1 MTNADANQDPHRPLE
16 PGQEW
21 HIGGQDR
28 QMDDK
33 EQLEQLVAYIDA
45 HYDTPD
51 FRPPW
56 AGGGSPEAD
65 QYCALLP
72 DRITHAA
79 MMVLGTAVDHALPGT
94 AYTEGISVEESEVG
108 TIFRPTKS
116 TGRWAVSLHSGGWW
130 RGAGQAL
137 EMQWRPEVA
146 AAAQLSGTTII
157 DVDYPLAPAHTVA
170 EMVTAVQQAIDYARA
185 QDASSVTT
193 WGYSS
198 GVGRRKRR

>member
-1 MTNADANQDPHRPLE
+1 MTNADAKQDPHRPLE

-28 QMDDK
+28 QMEEK

-72 DRITHAA
+72 DRITPCGNDGAWYCGGSCAA
-79 MMVLGTAVDHALPGT
+79 RYCVH
-94 AYTEGISVEESEVG
+94 
-108 TIFRPTKS
+108 
-116 TGRWAVSLHSGGWW
+116 GRH
-130 RGAGQAL
+130 
-137 EMQWRPEVA
+137 
-146 AAAQLSGTTII
+146 
-157 DVDYPLAPAHTVA
+157 
-170 EMVTAVQQAIDYARA
+170 
-185 QDASSVTT
+185 
-193 WGYSS
+193 
-198 GVGRRKRR
+198 

>member
-1 MTNADANQDPHRPLE
+1 MGR
-16 PGQEW
+16 
-21 HIGGQDR
+21 
-28 QMDDK
+28 
-33 EQLEQLVAYIDA
+33 
-45 HYDTPD
+45 
-51 FRPPW
+51 
-56 AGGGSPEAD
+56 GGSPEAD

-108 TIFRPTKS
+108 AIFQPTKP

-130 RGAGQAL
+130 RGDGQAL

-157 DVDYPLAPAHTVA
+157 DVDYPLAPEHTVA

-185 QDASSVTT
+185 QGASSVTT
-193 WGYSS
+193 WGILPA
-198 GVGRRKRR
+198 GRWRRSCLPTPSCSPSPISAPLHICRRSCAPDTTSRRTYLS

>member
-28 QMDDK
+28 QMGEK

-94 AYTEGISVEESEVG
+94 CLLYTSD
-108 TIFRPTKS
+108 
-116 TGRWAVSLHSGGWW
+116 
-130 RGAGQAL
+130 
-137 EMQWRPEVA
+137 A
-146 AAAQLSGTTII
+146 A
-157 DVDYPLAPAHTVA
+157 D
-170 EMVTAVQQAIDYARA
+170 E
-185 QDASSVTT
+185 
-193 WGYSS
+193 
-198 GVGRRKRR
+198 